1 MPACVLVLFACRP
14 GANTDTDCAIHGP
27 AVWNIHNI
35 SGCMEKTIWGMYEL
49 CIYLMIVC
57 IAYYTDSYS
66 RYVSIG
72 ESFTDFHRSKLNF
85 ESFPTEI
92 HLTMYSC
99 ISIYVCVLIG
109 RPAVKV
115 FL

>member
-49 CIYLMIVC
+49 CILLMIVC
-57 IAYYTDSYS
+57 IAYNTDSYS
-66 RYVSIG
+66 RYVSMG
-72 ESFTDFHRSKLNF
+72 
-85 ESFPTEI
+85 
-92 HLTMYSC
+92 
-99 ISIYVCVLIG
+99 
-109 RPAVKV
+109 
-115 FL
+115 